1 MNCASP
7 SYALW
12 PFPDKAIERQ
22 TLPGTSRS
30 NNQICMVTGCAGK
43 GSCNPTVSSALK
55 IAYEELKASLRARPE
70 CRLPPN
76 AGPRFAI
83 REPPQRRP
91 AGGASGLRSA
101 ARPRLRAAPRRGG
114 RKSTACSGAVSGKER
129 RKVGRCREEEFT

>member
-7 SYALW
+7 NYALW
-12 PFPDKAIERQ
+12 PFPDKAIKRQ

-43 GSCNPTVSSALK
+43 GSCNPAVSSALK

-76 AGPRFAI
+76 AGLRFAI
-83 REPPQRRP
+83 REPRGGGQQGAP
-91 AGGASGLRSA
+91 AGC
-101 ARPRLRAAPRRGG
+101 AAPPGPGSELHPGG
-114 RKSTACSGAVSGKER
+114 GGGGSAACSGAVSGKER